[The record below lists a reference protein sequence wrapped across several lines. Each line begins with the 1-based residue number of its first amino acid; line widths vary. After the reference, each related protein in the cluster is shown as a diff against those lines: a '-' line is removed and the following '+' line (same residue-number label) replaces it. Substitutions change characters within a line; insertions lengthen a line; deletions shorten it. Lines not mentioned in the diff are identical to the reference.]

1 MKTVKGMLASLVVFI
16 LGLEIGGFG
25 MWYLCMSILNES
37 RSRKEHHDSVYHM
50 QIGRTNS

>member
-25 MWYLCMSILNES
+25 MWYLCMSILNEP
-37 RSRKEHHDSVYHM
+37 RSRKRASRQRVSYADWKD
-50 QIGRTNS
+50 

>member
-25 MWYLCMSILNES
+25 MWYLFMSVLNEP
-37 RSRKEHHDSVYHM
+37 RSRR
-50 QIGRTNS
+50 RTSRQHVSYADWDD

>member
-25 MWYLCMSILNES
+25 AWYLTMSVLNEPSS
-37 RSRKEHHDSVYHM
+37 R
-50 QIGRTNS
+50 RTSQQHVSYADWED